1 MQPEWPKMALYSA
14 VIALCFVGVPD
25 LAMRHFGGES
35 PFWFVFGIW
44 MMPGA
49 FVGML
54 VAGGHIH
61 DIDLHVVQSIDFV
74 FYFAIA
80 FLFLTARHRRKRKG
94 TANS

>member
-1 MQPEWPKMALYSA
+1 MRTEWPKMALCSA

-25 LAMRHFGGES
+25 LAMQHFGGES

-49 FVGML
+49 FLGML

-61 DIDLHVVQSIDFV
+61 DIDLHVVQAINFA
-74 FYFAIA
+74 FYFGIA
-80 FLFLTARHRRKRKG
+80 FLLLTARLGRKKKG
-94 TANS
+94 AATS